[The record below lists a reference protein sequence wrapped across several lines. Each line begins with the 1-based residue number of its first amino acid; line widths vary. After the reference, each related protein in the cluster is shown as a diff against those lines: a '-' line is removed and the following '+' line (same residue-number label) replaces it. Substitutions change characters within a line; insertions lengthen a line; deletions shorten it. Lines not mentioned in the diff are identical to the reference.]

1 MKETG
6 SRGIKKMKL
15 DKNLPLFHSKR
26 GRQLELGNSN
36 IRRSFRATYFIFSL
50 HAENGDDFVVD
61 VRPVAYLLIFYSKL
75 EGRRRV
81 VGFIPVLPSCCRT
94 KLQFLVIGMDFTA
107 FLASRTT
114 RLSKQLANCSYS
126 GFFARW
132 PGKSRSLNAKS
143 SLVHFCEKSKSAN
156 RNS

>member
-1 MKETG
+1 
-6 SRGIKKMKL
+6 MKL

-61 VRPVAYLLIFYSKL
+61 VRPVAYLLIFYLKL

-107 FLASRTT
+107 FW
-114 RLSKQLANCSYS
+114 RLEQRGSPNN
-126 GFFARW
+126 W
-132 PGKSRSLNAKS
+132 PIAVIRDFSQDGQ
-143 SLVHFCEKSKSAN
+143 EKVDL
-156 RNS
+156 